1 MLIDF
6 KFKAKSIKSR
16 TWIYGFYIN
25 IEMIRACI
33 AQIQNGELIVIEVDI
48 KTVCMWVNM
57 VDNKSNDMYIN
68 DNLEIT
74 IDGEVYDATLE
85 MQEYGLW
92 LEFDDSERSGYIAN
106 MPDFPDWHIV
116 ITGNLFGK

>member
-6 KFKAKSIKSR
+6 KFKAKSLR
-16 TWIYGFYIN
+16 TKKWVYGFYIN

-33 AQIQNGELIVIEVDI
+33 AQIQGEELVLAEVDI
-48 KTVCMWVNM
+48 KTVCLWVNM
-57 VDNKSNDMYIN
+57 VDNKSEDLYIN
-68 DNLEIT
+68 DTLEIT

-106 MPDFPDWHIV
+106 MPDFRDWHIV